1 MPSTATITSFYT
13 FASNTKARASQVN
26 NNFDVFRGHI
36 LPIDPNTQTAIN
48 NTYALGSTEYRW
60 NNLYS
65 TEINLT
71 GATTTGNIIVV
82 RDTATTTTE
91 ALLKFGTTEISRFN
105 QYGIKKHT
113 LNATTSATY
122 YGLAASPHISQGYA
136 TTGATSFPNSTI
148 TISTLGNP
156 LEFFFIPSTATT
168 SHIAANGATETNSF
182 ISILQNGTTIAT
194 SQLYS
199 SALDIL
205 YPAGSFRFVIPL
217 AAGTY
222 NFHLTGRNV
231 SAGGNIALVS
241 VRFACREI

>member
-65 TEINLT
+65 TEINIT

-122 YGLAASPHISQGYA
+122 YGLAASPHIAQAYI

-168 SHIAANGATETNSF
+168 SHISASGSTEANSF
-182 ISILQNGTTIAT
+182 ISILQNGVTIAT
-194 SQLYS
+194 SQLFAS
-199 SALDIL
+199 TPDVL
-205 YPAGSFRFVIPL
+205 YPAGSFKFTIPI

-222 NFHLTGRNV
+222 NFHLTGRAV
-231 SAGGNIALVS
+231 AASGSIAINNA
-241 VRFACREI
+241 RFACREI